1 MKGEQEQLKKA
12 SESVGTDF
20 KGKAGGINSRVQ
32 MPLKRVV
39 KKGATAKEMLGLT
52 DAMVEGIYGQAY
64 RLYNNGKF
72 REANQLFR
80 LLIMINPTE
89 PKYVMGLAAGF
100 HMLKEYKSAA
110 DCYQVVGVTDAL
122 NPIPLYHSSDCYLQ
136 MGDPA
141 SALIALQM
149 AVKRSGDKVEYKIL
163 KDRALMT
170 IQSLQKDITKAM
182 DKLKEHNSHGA

>member
-1 MKGEQEQLKKA
+1 MKGEQEQIKKA
-12 SESVGTDF
+12 AEQLGTKVKERDTPD
-20 KGKAGGINSRVQ
+20 NRVK
-32 MPLKRVV
+32 MSLARVV

-64 RLYNNGKF
+64 RLYNTGKF

-89 PKYVMGLAAGF
+89 SKYVMGLAAGF

-110 DCYQVVGVTDAL
+110 DCYQIVGVIDPQ

-141 SALIALQM
+141 SALISLQM
-149 AVKRSGDKVEYKIL
+149 AVKRSGDKPEFKIL

-170 IQSLQKDITKAM
+170 IESLQKDINKAM
-182 DKLKEHNSHGA
+182 EKLK